1 MSHYVGTYKFGPH
14 LRLQLTVQDGALHA
28 MALEQ
33 QVFEFIPGLLVSLL
47 PTSATDFYV
56 DGRYHTRLSLILG
69 PDGNATGAMLN
80 PGRWAQSGK
89 RLPD

>member
-1 MSHYVGTYKFGPH
+1 
-14 LRLQLTVQDGALHA
+14 

-33 QVFEFIPGLLVSLL
+33 PVFEFGSGMLVSLV

-56 DGRYHTRLSLILG
+56 AGRYHTRMSVILG
-69 PDGNATGAMLN
+69 PDGNATGVVVN

>member
-1 MSHYVGTYKFGPH
+1 M
-14 LRLQLTVQDGALHA
+14 
-28 MALEQ
+28 
-33 QVFEFIPGLLVSLL
+33 LVSLL

-56 DGRYHTRLSLILG
+56 AGRYHTRLSLILG
-69 PDGNATGAMLN
+69 PDGHATGVVVN